1 MLCDQHVVKLP
12 LEAVQIM
19 TAIYRRYVPHFVA
32 ADTDLYKASHYNDP
46 CTQWAASGT
55 ANYAWLSL
63 HTAELFAE
71 YTRRFHKVHEAER
84 MFERV
89 RNVPFA
95 VPDRNQLTPFV
106 QVMPEKYKGPDPI
119 EAYRKYYVAE
129 KLRLA
134 SWRRG
139 SPPPYWVPDR

>member
-1 MLCDQHVVKLP
+1 
-12 LEAVQIM
+12 
-19 TAIYRRYVPHFVA
+19 
-32 ADTDLYKASHYNDP
+32 
-46 CTQWAASGT
+46 
-55 ANYAWLSL
+55 
-63 HTAELFAE
+63 
-71 YTRRFHKVHEAER
+71 VHEAER

-89 RNVPFA
+89 RNVPYA

-106 QVMPEKYKGPDPI
+106 QVMPDKYKGPDPI

-139 SPPPYWVPDR
+139 SPPPYWIPGDR